1 MTIRR
6 HGPEAVTVA
15 RAETLDDLDAV
26 RGLVRDFFRWAMTQ
40 VAEQADADVDAQNPS
55 VFANLD
61 AELAGL
67 PGRFA
72 PPSGCLLL
80 ARLNGAPAGCV
91 AFYGQ
96 DATTMEIKR
105 MFVRPE
111 AWGKGIGGRMLD
123 VLLAEARAAGYVRYL
138 LSTHRKLHPAQALYR
153 RVGFREVPGSPDFP
167 GIVEGV
173 DICMEMIPT
182 RDTSQESRLA

>member
-1 MTIRR
+1 
-6 HGPEAVTVA
+6 
-15 RAETLDDLDAV
+15 
-26 RGLVRDFFRWAMTQ
+26 
-40 VAEQADADVDAQNPS
+40 
-55 VFANLD
+55 
-61 AELAGL
+61 
-67 PGRFA
+67 
-72 PPSGCLLL
+72 
-80 ARLNGAPAGCV
+80 
-91 AFYGQ
+91 
-96 DATTMEIKR
+96 
-105 MFVRPE
+105 
-111 AWGKGIGGRMLD
+111 MLD